1 MNHNNTT
8 HKNKHVQREVKLYSP
23 EISMMERGTNQQYVE
38 ILPIPIQNDDPINA
52 QIGNTENV

>member
-1 MNHNNTT
+1 
-8 HKNKHVQREVKLYSP
+8 
-23 EISMMERGTNQQYVE
+23 MMERGTNQQYVE